1 MLRSFEVNVR
11 QEADA
16 RDQGYYR
23 GGKSVLNS
31 YNASSSF
38 CLIVNLKN
46 TLLS

>member
-31 YNASSSF
+31 YNASSS
-38 CLIVNLKN
+38 CLIVN
-46 TLLS
+46 